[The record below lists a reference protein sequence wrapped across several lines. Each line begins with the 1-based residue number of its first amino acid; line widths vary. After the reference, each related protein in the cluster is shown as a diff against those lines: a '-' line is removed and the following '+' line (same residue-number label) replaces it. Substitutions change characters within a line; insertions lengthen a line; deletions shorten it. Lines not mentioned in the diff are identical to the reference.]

1 MNNNYLKTSSMDNIL
16 SYLFYTNVQT
26 MHDKNVFWNILG
38 ETFLACDVL
47 VETCPFHCKLSNLP
61 SITIGLHYKILVK
74 KKMLVELC
82 EGYYETLYG
91 FMNGANG
98 IFEDF
103 AKNISK
109 KYFGY
114 IFIILR
120 LDTSWINNLQIYEE
134 FLRLWQKIDTNWT

>member
-38 ETFLACDVL
+38 ETFTFLACDVL

-82 EGYYETLYG
+82 EGDYETLDG
-91 FMNGANG
+91 FMNGAKE

-103 AKNISK
+103 AKTISK
-109 KYFGY
+109 KLIWIYFH
-114 IFIILR
+114 
-120 LDTSWINNLQIYEE
+120 NLLFEHIM
-134 FLRLWQKIDTNWT
+134 N